1 MWLCQSA
8 SHRPPAFL
16 ALEHGVH
23 LGIRHKPTGANHK
36 VADEH
41 ADKGLR
47 RQVLD
52 WVPRRGLNWFVTMF
66 DYPVREC
73 LKGKKNSLRLILS
86 QNTSTRMLVN
96 LLVDFL
102 KVNNFFPGWLCHFNL
117 KTSSLARSLGDLMH
131 WSSLR
136 SLLATYERLTCSKSN
151 FLVEQCTVDS
161 PLKVICMMKSFHGTI
176 TSRNL
181 QCFTFLSM

>member
-23 LGIRHKPTGANHK
+23 LEIRHKPTGANHK
-36 VADEH
+36 VADEY

-52 WVPRRGLNWFVTMF
+52 WEPRRGLNWFVTMF
-66 DYPVREC
+66 EYPVREC
-73 LKGKKNSLRLILS
+73 LKGEKYSLSLIS
-86 QNTSTRMLVN
+86 SHNASTRMLVN

-102 KVNNFFPGWLCHFNL
+102 KVINFFPVWLCRFNL
-117 KTSSLARSLGDLMH
+117 KTSSLARSLGDFMH
-131 WSSLR
+131 CSLLR
-136 SLLATYERLTCSKSN
+136 SLLTTYERLTCSKSN
-151 FLVEQCTVDS
+151 FLEEQCTVDS
-161 PLKVICMMKSFHGTI
+161 PLKVICMMKSLHGTI

-181 QCFTFLSM
+181 QCFAFLWM

>member
-23 LGIRHKPTGANHK
+23 LEIRHKPTGANHK
-36 VADEH
+36 VADEY

-52 WVPRRGLNWFVTMF
+52 WEPRRGLNWFVMTF

-73 LKGKKNSLRLILS
+73 LKGEKYSPTLIPS
-86 QNTSTRMLVN
+86 HNASTRMIVN
-96 LLVDFL
+96 LLVHFL
-102 KVNNFFPGWLCHFNL
+102 KVLYFFLVGYAIL
-117 KTSSLARSLGDLMH
+117 TSRLDRSRDLMH

-136 SLLATYERLTCSKSN
+136 SLLTTYEKSTCSKSN
-151 FLVEQCTVDS
+151 LPCRSFAWWSHFTAPLLVE
-161 PLKVICMMKSFHGTI
+161 SFSVLLSCA
-176 TSRNL
+176 SRDL
-181 QCFTFLSM
+181 TGIAKF